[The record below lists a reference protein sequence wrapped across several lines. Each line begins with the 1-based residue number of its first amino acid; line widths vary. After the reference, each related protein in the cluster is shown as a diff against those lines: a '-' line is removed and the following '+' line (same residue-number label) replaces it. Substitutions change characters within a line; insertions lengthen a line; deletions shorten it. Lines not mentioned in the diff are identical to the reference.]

1 MPKRNKPFDPRAESD
16 ILLVYLSKKR
26 FRMGVIMRICS
37 INEIQENDVLAKDVM
52 ADDYNV
58 FLYKNTILNKNY
70 IEKLKKINIPFVCI
84 KDEISDE
91 QVALLKRDIEERSKN
106 KIKEV
111 IEHHTYNN
119 GAGLKDIIN
128 TADNIISNIL
138 EEEEV
143 IENVYDI
150 KERSADVYSH
160 SISICVLSTLVAL
173 KLGLDAE
180 TVHDIGVGC
189 LLHDMGLRYLMIDYQ
204 DQEIDSLSSKE
215 LVEYKKHPVYGYSAL
230 KNENWLSKKSKEI
243 ILCHHERLN
252 GSGYP
257 LHATE
262 ITIETKI
269 VNVCDVFD
277 ELICGIGYRRLKI
290 YQAVEYLKGY
300 KNLLFDGKV
309 VDALLEF
316 TAVYPT
322 GSVILTNEKEVGIVL
337 KQNKYFPERPVIQI
351 SRDKNGNTME
361 KGKIIDLVQV
371 KNVFI
376 DSVLE

>member
-1 MPKRNKPFDPRAESD
+1 MPKRHKPFDPRAESD

-37 INEIQENDVLAKDVM
+37 INEIQENDVLAKDGM